1 MATIEDIEALK
12 GKWISDPCWTL
23 EETEG
28 FEEHRAELC
37 SFRMETEKHWQL
49 EHQTR
54 MAKKAEELGVPGNAR
69 LAEYLDGLEQR
80 IMKLEH
86 SSIGTE

>member
-1 MATIEDIEALK
+1 MPTIEDIEALK
-12 GKWISDPCWTL
+12 GKWISDPCWAL

-28 FEEHRAELC
+28 FEDHRTELC
-37 SFRMETEKHWQL
+37 SFRMETEQRWQL

-69 LAEYLDGLEQR
+69 LAEYIDRLEQR
-80 IMKLEH
+80 LAKLERPPV
-86 SSIGTE
+86 GT